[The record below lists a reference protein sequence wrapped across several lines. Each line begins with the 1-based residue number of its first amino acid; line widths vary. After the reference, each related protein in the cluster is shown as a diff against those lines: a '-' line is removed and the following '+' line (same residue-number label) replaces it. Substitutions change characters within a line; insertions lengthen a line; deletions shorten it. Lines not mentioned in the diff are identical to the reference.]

1 MLIPVLLCLLLPVG
15 VSAAPSANFTGTPL
29 NGTAPLA
36 VTFTDSSTGVNITN
50 WSWNFGDGNVTNLTA
65 SANPLHIYT
74 TAGLKNVT
82 LTVTNTSGPN
92 STLKTGYINVTAAPA
107 IANFTGTP
115 LNGSAPLGVTFTD
128 LSTGTGITNWS
139 WNFGD
144 GNVTN
149 LTASANPFHVY
160 TTVGLKNVNLTV
172 TNATGSF
179 SLNRTSYINVTF
191 APAVAN
197 FTGTPLSGTAPLGV
211 TFTDLSTGTGI
222 ANWSWNFGDG
232 NVTNFTV
239 STSPFH
245 IYATAGLKSVNLT
258 ITNATGSISLSR
270 TDYINVTNGTPNSPG
285 TNVGVFRNSS
295 GNWYLDT
302 TKTGVVSKIFQFGT
316 TGDRPVVGDW
326 DNNGVTDVGVFRP
339 SNGNWFLDTNQS
351 SVINKTFHFG
361 TTNDTPVVG
370 DWDGNNIADTGVFRP
385 SNGNWFLDTNQS
397 GVVNKTFHFGTTG
410 DIPVVGDW
418 NHDGMDNVGVFRTS
432 NGNWFLSTNQS
443 SVVNKTF
450 HFGTTGD
457 IPVVGD
463 WDGNGMIDTGVF
475 RPSNGNWFLD
485 TNQSSVVN
493 MTFHFGTTGDIP
505 VVGDWNNDGMA
516 NVGVFRPSNGNWYL
530 DTTNTGVVNMTFHFG
545 TTGDTPIVG
554 EWI

>member
-1 MLIPVLLCLLLPVG
+1 MTVQTDNSTRRSGLPGNGGVSWRLMLIPVLLCLLLPVG

-36 VTFTDSSTGVNITN
+36 VTFTDLSTGVNITN

-65 SANPLHIYT
+65 TANPLHIYT
-74 TAGLKNVT
+74 SAGLKNVT

-92 STLKTGYINVTAAPA
+92 STLMTGYINVTAAPA

-160 TTVGLKNVNLTV
+160 TTVGLKTVNLTV

-179 SLNRTSYINVTF
+179 SLNRTSYINVTL

-232 NVTNFTV
+232 NVTNF
-239 STSPFH
+239 
-245 IYATAGLKSVNLT
+245 T

-326 DNNGVTDVGVFRP
+326 HNNGITDIGVFRP

-418 NHDGMDNVGVFRTS
+418 NHDGMDNVGVFRPS

-443 SVVNKTF
+443 SVVNK
-450 HFGTTGD
+450 
-457 IPVVGD
+457 
-463 WDGNGMIDTGVF
+463 
-475 RPSNGNWFLD
+475 
-485 TNQSSVVN
+485 
-493 MTFHFGTTGDIP
+493 TFHFGTTGDIP

-530 DTTNTGVVNMTFHFG
+530 DATNTGVVNMTFHFG